1 MSSSESE
8 SEYEQEFEDES
19 GSEGSSTESSFDSEE
34 EVDQRVEFFD
44 PNVEKNYERVTQMLN
59 GVPHSVLDCDGCEY
73 VFRNSNLSVS
83 ELKDTLSG
91 LKPRL
96 EEYSSI
102 GNSELVKP
110 LNGLLDVLYTKKV
123 AVDEPLII
131 KDLVV
136 HCLNRI
142 MKARDRIL
150 KNNALIK
157 EKEPEDDRAVRDQ
170 GFTRPRVLILL
181 PMRNVAVKYV
191 QEFIKVF
198 EKALGGQVEHKKRF
212 QDEYE
217 MEEEDAV
224 EQQESLSRKPADY
237 REVFSGNTDD
247 CFRLGLKVTRKS
259 LKLFSEFYQS
269 DIIIASPLGLK
280 MVIEGEVVV
289 KSKARKSK
297 KRQLKRKGDF
307 DFLSSIE
314 TLIVDDADVMLMQN
328 WEHVGF
334 VMDHL
339 NHIPKDPSKTD
350 FSRVKSALLE
360 DKAAQLRQTIA
371 LSCFQFPELKALIER
386 QCQNLFGF
394 VRMHLV
400 EYPNMLRGY
409 AAKGVKVQLQTF
421 DAPTLTEDPDCRLER
436 FSTALFPKLQ
446 KYHHVCIF
454 IPSYFDFLRLCKFFK
469 EQEVEYVSIS
479 EYSDQ
484 AETTKARAKFFN
496 GHARFLL
503 VTERFHFY
511 YRLRLRGIRKLVF
524 YGVPEHS
531 EYFGEFVEMLMGSD
545 VKVGRKYE
553 LPVIVSPW
561 DYMRLERLIGSTK
574 VKQLFE

>member
-1 MSSSESE
+1 MSSESE
-8 SEYEQEFEDES
+8 YFEEEEEFESANETGDSSNES
-19 GSEGSSTESSFDSEE
+19 PEE
-34 EVDQRVEFFD
+34 EMVDQSVEFFD
-44 PNVEKNYERVTQMLN
+44 PNLERNYERVTRLLDAAAQ
-59 GVPHSVLDCDGCEY
+59 VQSVAADGGSEY
-73 VFRNSNLSVS
+73 VFRSSKFSVG
-83 ELKDTLSG
+83 ELGERLNT

-96 EEYSSI
+96 QEYSDRTGS
-102 GNSELVKP
+102 SELAKP
-110 LNGLLDVLYTKKV
+110 LNGLLDVLYTKKTPEC
-123 AVDEPLII
+123 EPTVR
-131 KDLVV
+131 KDLAV

-157 EKEPEDDRAVRDQ
+157 EKEPEDDRVVRDQ

-181 PMRNVAVKYV
+181 PMRSVAVKYV

-198 EKALGGQVEHKKRF
+198 EDVLDGQVEHKKRF
-212 QDEYE
+212 QDEYGL
-217 MEEEDAV
+217 EEEDAV

-237 REVFSGNTDD
+237 RQVFSGNTDD
-247 CFRLGLKVTRKS
+247 CFRLGLKITRKS
-259 LKLFSEFYQS
+259 VKLFSEFYQS

-280 MVIEGEVVV
+280 MVVEGEVL
-289 KSKARKSK
+289 KSKTK
-297 KRQLKRKGDF
+297 KKQKKRKGDS
-307 DFLSSIE
+307 DFLSSVE

-334 VMDHL
+334 VLEHL
-339 NHIPKDPSKTD
+339 NHIPKDPSRTD

-360 DKAAQLRQTIA
+360 GKGAQLRQTVA
-371 LSCFQFPELKALIER
+371 LSRFQFPELKALIER

-394 VRMHLV
+394 ARIHV
-400 EYPNMLRGY
+400 EDYPNLLRGY
-409 AAKGVKVQLQTF
+409 AAKGIKVQLQTF
-421 DAPTLTEDPDCRLER
+421 DAPTLTEDPDCRLAR
-436 FSTALFPKLQ
+436 FSSALFPKLQ

-454 IPSYFDFLRLCKFFK
+454 VPTYFDFLRLCKFFK
-469 EQEVEYVSIS
+469 DQEVEYVSIS

-496 GHARFLL
+496 GHVRFLL
-503 VTERFHFY
+503 VTERFYFY

-531 EYFGEFVEMLMGSD
+531 EYFGEFVEMLMASD
-545 VKVGRKYE
+545 MKIGRRYE

-561 DYMRLERLIGSTK
+561 DYMRLERLVGSVK
-574 VKQLFE
+574 VKKLFE